1 MYRLTI
7 ENLETGKTEVDCTTS
22 AVVFAADEG
31 KCVAGG
37 QRINASIM
45 TVAQLVVA
53 LNRQIAIL
61 EKKSPVLHQA
71 VALAEAMI
79 EEEVEKDV

>member
-7 ENLETGKTEVDCTTS
+7 ENLETGKTEADYTTE
-22 AVVFAADEG
+22 ALIFAADNG
-31 KCVAGG
+31 KTVVSGH
-37 QRINASIM
+37 RIKSSIM
-45 TVAQLVVA
+45 GVAQLVVA
-53 LNRQIAIL
+53 LNHQIAIL
-61 EKKSPVLHQA
+61 EKTSHVLHQA